1 MAPALRGYSVLH
13 RRLIGEY
20 GLQCREGFTELR
32 DECGEDGAE
41 LWATLLCQHLM
52 RDQSGA

>member
-41 LWATLLCQHLM
+41 LWAALLCQHLM
-52 RDQSGA
+52 CGQSGA